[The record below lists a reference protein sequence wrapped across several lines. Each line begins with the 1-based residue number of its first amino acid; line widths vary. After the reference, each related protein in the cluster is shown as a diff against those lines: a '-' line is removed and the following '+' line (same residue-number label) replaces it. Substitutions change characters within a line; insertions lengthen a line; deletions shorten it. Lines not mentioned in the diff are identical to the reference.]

1 MFSFGKYSFPD
12 SKRTYVMGILNVTP
26 DSFYDGGK
34 YNSRD
39 KALEHYLQMIDEGAD
54 IIDIG
59 AQSTRP
65 GHIELTAQ
73 EELEI
78 LKEYLPFL
86 HEKKEFCI
94 SVDTFFPDV
103 ADYALSNGASAVND
117 VSGVFNPEM
126 AEIVKKHGCGWV
138 ITHTGGSDSSHPVN
152 YEHGVIDDINGFFEM
167 TLEKCIAQGLN
178 AGQIVFD
185 PGIGFGKTFDDDL
198 AVIKDFGLIVTDQPI
213 CFACSNKRVIG
224 KLTDTECDKDRL
236 FGTITANV
244 LAAGEGA
251 SIIRVHDVKANR
263 LAMDT
268 LEKLQAGDSYGQY
281 NR

>member
-1 MFSFGKYSFPD
+1 MFRFGKHSFPD

-34 YNSRD
+34 YNSKD
-39 KALEHYLQMIDEGAD
+39 KALERYLQMIEEGAD

-65 GHIELTAQ
+65 GHIELTAH
-73 EELEI
+73 EELEVI
-78 LKEYLPFL
+78 KEYLPFL

-94 SVDTFFPDV
+94 SVDTFYPEV
-103 ADYALSNGASAVND
+103 ADYALSNGVSAVND

-126 AEIVKKHGCGWV
+126 AAIVKKHDCGWV
-138 ITHTGGSDSSHPVN
+138 ITHTGGSDSSHPVH
-152 YEHGVIDDINGFFEM
+152 YENGVLDDINDFFDLILDRCLAE
-167 TLEKCIAQGLN
+167 GLK
-178 AGQIVFD
+178 AEQIVFD

-198 AVIKDFGLIVTDQPI
+198 KIIRDLSLIYTDQPI

-224 KLTDTECDKDRL
+224 RLSNTECNKDRL

-244 LAAGEGA
+244 LAAREGA

-268 LEKLQAGDSYGQY
+268 VEKL
-281 NR
+281 